1 MYSYTKATVKN
12 ILDMK
17 LHDCTDE
24 QRKVMVW
31 EVLTSPNNV
40 LVLRKNDEPLGAVS
54 ILKSTNGLE
63 LSVYSLTTDVRSLYL
78 GSAWA
83 VNNIDEHILLKNVYL
98 KTSTKFGEY
107 LLNLLDRTGRYTIVP
122 DGEGVRVTHD
132 RT

>member
-1 MYSYTKATVKN
+1 MYSYTKATIKN

-24 QRKVMVW
+24 QRKVMIW
-31 EVLTSPNNV
+31 DLLTCSSNI
-40 LVLRKNDEPLGAVS
+40 LVLRKHDEPLGAVS
-54 ILKSTNGLE
+54 ILRSTNGLE
-63 LSVYSLTTDVRSLYL
+63 LSVYSLTSNPRSLYL

-83 VNNIDEHILLKNVYL
+83 VNNIDEYILLKDVYL

>member
-1 MYSYTKATVKN
+1 
-12 ILDMK
+12 MK

>member
-83 VNNIDEHILLKNVYL
+83 VNNIDEYILLKNAYL